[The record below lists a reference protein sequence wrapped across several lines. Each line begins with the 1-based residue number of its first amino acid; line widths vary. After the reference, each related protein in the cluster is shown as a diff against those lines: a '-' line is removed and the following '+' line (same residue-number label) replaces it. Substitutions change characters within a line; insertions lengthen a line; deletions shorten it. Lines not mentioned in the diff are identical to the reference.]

1 MQTDGPEDNTR
12 ATESAQ
18 APGEHTDAAGGV
30 TPDQPEQDAAPDL
43 IDRALEHVM
52 SSWFDWLPDDP
63 WVRTLTAL
71 VMLLG
76 VAWLF
81 HLIAKRYIVRLLG
94 GAMKRLPNWWAETAV
109 DNKVLYRLVPLV
121 PVVIIGRGIA
131 LVPHL
136 APSVIELVQRLA
148 QSLVVLLIALAIGA
162 TLNVVNIIYNRYPIA
177 SGRPIKG
184 YLQAAKLV
192 IYIVA
197 GILIVSALMAES
209 PWVFLTGLGAM
220 MAVILLIF
228 RDTLLSLVAGIQ
240 LVNNDLV
247 RVGDWIEMPQFNAD
261 GDVIDI
267 SLNVVQV
274 RNWDKTITA
283 IPTHK
288 FLDHSFK
295 NWRGMFDQG
304 GRRISRPV
312 NIDMTTIRFLTEDE
326 VKRFSRFRLL
336 RDYIAG
342 KIEELDEY
350 NRKHCAEEDAEIIA
364 NARCLTNI
372 GTFRA
377 YILEYL
383 KNHPMVHPEYT
394 TMVRQLEPGPHGL
407 PLQIWTFVKDTR
419 WTVYEGVQSDIFD
432 HILAIAPEFGLR
444 IFQEPTGYD
453 LASLRRGGDRSISP
467 KAD

>member
-1 MQTDGPEDNTR
+1 MQTDGPGDNTQP
-12 ATESAQ
+12 AAEAEAGEEVQLSDQ
-18 APGEHTDAAGGV
+18 AAE
-30 TPDQPEQDAAPDL
+30 EAAPDTSDL
-43 IDRALEHVM
+43 LDRALEQVM
-52 SSWFDWLPDDP
+52 SSWLDWLPDEP
-63 WVRTLTAL
+63 WVRTLMAL

-81 HLIAKRYIVRLLG
+81 HLIAKRYIVRMLG
-94 GAMKRLPNWWAETAV
+94 AAMKRLPNWWAQTAV
-109 DNKVLYRLVPLV
+109 ENKVLYRLVPLV
-121 PVVIIGRGIA
+121 PVIIIGRGIA
-131 LVPHL
+131 LVPHMPPGL
-136 APSVIELVQRLA
+136 IELVQRLA

-162 TLNVVNIIYNRYPIA
+162 ALNVVNIIYNRYPIA

-197 GILIVSALMAES
+197 GILVISALMAES

-336 RDYIAG
+336 REYIAQ
-342 KIEELDEY
+342 KVKELDEY
-350 NRKHCAEEDAEIIA
+350 NREYCAEEDAEIIA
-364 NARCLTNI
+364 NARHLTNI

-377 YILEYL
+377 YIYEYL
-383 KNHPMVHPEYT
+383 KSHPMVHTEYT

-407 PLQIWTFVKDTR
+407 PLQVWTFVKDTR

-432 HILAIAPEFGLR
+432 HILSIAPEFGLR
-444 IFQEPTGYD
+444 VFQEPTGYD
-453 LASLRRGGDRSISP
+453 LVSLRRRAGGEDSAR
-467 KAD
+467 